1 MKQMIVLVSV
11 MVFSVAMFAGCDS
24 KGKDCKKLYDK
35 AMSCVKEAKMT
46 PDKDLADKD
55 KFMKDCKEHHK
66 EAKDLMKMECKQLAE
81 VFGEEPEAKPE
92 DMKAEEKP
100 AEEMKAEEK
109 PAEPAPA
116 DMPAEPAPADMPAEE
131 AK

>member
-24 KGKDCKKLYDK
+24 KGKDCAKLYDK
-35 AMSCVKEAKMT
+35 GMSCVKEAKMV
-46 PDKDLADKD
+46 PSKEMGDKG
-55 KFMKDCKEHHK
+55 KFVKECKENYK
-66 EAKDLMKMECKQLAE
+66 EAKELMKMDCKMLAQ
-81 VFGEEPEAKPE
+81 VFGDE
-92 DMKAEEKP
+92 AEEKKP
-100 AEEMKAEEK
+100 AVEK

-116 DMPAEPAPADMPAEE
+116 EKPAEE